1 MKPLNLIHALAFV
14 TDMKLKTDLLGK
26 RVTSGNGE
34 RGKTRGAKKHRY
46 GYAGRE
52 MKKGRMESRLEYYCV
67 PHIEDVFYN
76 ISTPIVSC

>member
-1 MKPLNLIHALAFV
+1 MKPHALAFV
-14 TDMKLKTDLLGK
+14 PDMKIKTDFPGE
-26 RVTSGNGE
+26 RVTSGKGG

-52 MKKGRMESRLEYYCV
+52 MKMGRIESRLEYYCV

-76 ISTPIVSC
+76 ISRPIVSC